1 MSFIGIVANKKF
13 FENIKR
19 KIIEQVKDET
29 INFIQINLRS
39 IENIKNIKFETI
51 VIEDNIKKFENNKEI
66 LENICSKCRYLIINT
81 DKNKEYKQQNNN
93 NNLITYGLNQ
103 NATITVS
110 SISDANILIYLQK
123 SLKNRENNKIEI
135 EERRIS
141 KEEKNSLKTYEILVI
156 YTLLAIYGKT
166 IINKI

>member
-66 LENICSKCRYLIINT
+66 LENISSKCRYLIINT